1 MNEHDEHYDDSEDW
15 GPSKSQRKRDSEAL
29 QKLGLA
35 IVELSDS
42 QYRKIPLE
50 GPLKEAIDLARRL
63 NVREGRRRQL
73 QYIGKLMR
81 SADVEPLREALAKI
95 QGQSAR
101 ETGQLHLLERWRER
115 LLEDEN
121 GDALT
126 EFRTLYPHA
135 DLQQLR
141 SLIRQSQKE
150 KDQGQPPKSSR
161 QLFKTLREIL
171 EHPGED

>member
-1 MNEHDEHYDDSEDW
+1 
-15 GPSKSQRKRDSEAL
+15 
-29 QKLGLA
+29 
-35 IVELSDS
+35 
-42 QYRKIPLE
+42 
-50 GPLKEAIDLARRL
+50 
-63 NVREGRRRQL
+63 
-73 QYIGKLMR
+73 MR